1 MLGAKQKGKETK
13 HCLEIN
19 NSPPT
24 KHFKVKSSQPAVK
37 IFALDSGQVLKF
49 VLPEQADVKGQRTHR
64 IFI

>member
-1 MLGAKQKGKETK
+1 MGAIQKGKETK

-37 IFALDSGQVLKF
+37 VFTLDSGRVIKSA
-49 VLPEQADVKGQRTHR
+49 LPKQADVKGQRTHR
-64 IFI
+64 IFT